1 MMKTTVNSNWFALF
15 NAILYIKQ
23 CFLSDEES
31 TRSSSETLQLNG
43 EMDSLDD
50 VRRSRDETPE
60 GTRQPVDFGRGKG
73 LRHTLVCVKL
83 CDKGNVI
90 GL

>member
-1 MMKTTVNSNWFALF
+1 MLKTTVNSNWFALF

-60 GTRQPVDFGRGKG
+60 STRQPVDSGRGEG